1 MSSFSLPEAAKAS
14 WGILWRVVVALSIYA
29 LSKFLFR
36 AFTIRTRFRH
46 LARTGIPMLPHSW
59 LLGHLPIVAQLK
71 KDLPPDISFILFHG
85 WLASNVKKYFP
96 DLTEVPPVVYLDMW
110 PFLKDPVVVVF
121 DATASA
127 DFMSSRTL
135 QKHPI
140 TKDFLRPLTEGLD
153 ILSSHGELWKK
164 WRSAFNPGFSPRNII
179 SLIPELL
186 YEMQVFSENMEKR
199 AGKDGAWSP
208 VFQLQSDTTKLTLD
222 VIFRA
227 SVGNQLGEQS
237 SVSGSP
243 LKLALLDQIHEMEA
257 GGDVARSFF
266 KTGFLPWRRM
276 AVARNN
282 RIMEN
287 QLLPDIEKTLTTG
300 NSEKEKITLLNQA
313 LKSVEAATGQ
323 KINSISSL
331 DAISSRSV
339 ICNLKVL
346 LLAGF
351 ETTSGF
357 ICWIFK
363 ELQDNPACMEK
374 LRSEH
379 DEVLGT
385 DADQATRLLKESPHL
400 LNSLPYTNA
409 VVKEVLRMYPLTFA
423 IREGTPDY
431 FLRVPGSPIKYPT
444 DKFGIWDAIGWTQR
458 NPALWPEPD
467 SFIPERW
474 LVAQDHRLHPRKD
487 AFRTFGLGQRNCI
500 GQELATV
507 EAKLV
512 LILCARKFDIE
523 EAWEKWD
530 AQHPHDPKYTV
541 RGQRLYPAGLGTM
554 HPKDHMPVHVRLRKP
569 KEAAAP

>member
-1 MSSFSLPEAAKAS
+1 MADD
-14 WGILWRVVVALSIYA
+14 
-29 LSKFLFR
+29 
-36 AFTIRTRFRH
+36 RTV
-46 LARTGIPMLPHSW
+46 S
-59 LLGHLPIVAQLK
+59 
-71 KDLPPDISFILFHG
+71 
-85 WLASNVKKYFP
+85 
-96 DLTEVPPVVYLDMW
+96 
-110 PFLKDPVVVVF
+110 
-121 DATASA
+121 
-127 DFMSSRTL
+127 
-135 QKHPI
+135 
-140 TKDFLRPLTEGLD
+140 
-153 ILSSHGELWKK
+153 
-164 WRSAFNPGFSPRNII
+164 
-179 SLIPELL
+179 
-186 YEMQVFSENMEKR
+186 
-199 AGKDGAWSP
+199 
-208 VFQLQSDTTKLTLD
+208 
-222 VIFRA
+222 
-227 SVGNQLGEQS
+227 GNQLGEQS

-313 LKSVEAATGQ
+313 LKSVEEATGQ

-379 DEVLGT
+379 DEVFGT

-423 IREGTPDY
+423 IREGTPGECLTNTTTY
-431 FLRVPGSPIKYPT
+431 YLTR
-444 DKFGIWDAIGWTQR
+444 Q
-458 NPALWPEPD
+458 
-467 SFIPERW
+467 
-474 LVAQDHRLHPRKD
+474 
-487 AFRTFGLGQRNCI
+487 C
-500 GQELATV
+500 
-507 EAKLV
+507 
-512 LILCARKFDIE
+512 C
-523 EAWEKWD
+523 
-530 AQHPHDPKYTV
+530 
-541 RGQRLYPAGLGTM
+541 
-554 HPKDHMPVHVRLRKP
+554 
-569 KEAAAP
+569 